1 MEVGCNLPRTETGCT
16 NLELEFG
23 AAFQGSGIVMQSTAD
38 TDVNGMTSPRSGTA
52 EFFDKTGGGD
62 IPIG

>member
-1 MEVGCNLPRTETGCT
+1 
-16 NLELEFG
+16 LEFG